1 MDIFE
6 TCHLINDFLIQ
17 ENEVE
22 ARNNLIKLLDHHKT
36 NEIPYSSLVNSLI
49 RQTGLFPY
57 LQLETSDWQDRFAH
71 EAFKVNVSAIDTKTL
86 HREQSILLKMLID
99 GENLAV
105 SAPTSFGKS
114 FVIDSFISIK
124 KPQKVVILVPTI
136 ALTDETR
143 RRLYKKFANTYKI
156 ITTTEVDFDDSDK
169 CIFIFPQERAI
180 SYISKIKEIDILII
194 DEFYKA
200 SAKYDKER
208 SPALLKAII
217 KLGKVAKQKYFLAPN
232 ITTIKDNI
240 FTKDMNF
247 VSMLDFHT
255 VYLEKYE
262 LFKEINNDENLKS
275 KKLLEII
282 SVGEAKSLIYA
293 ASYTQIEKVGLLVI
307 ENLPHLD
314 LKPLN
319 DFAGWLVTNYDT
331 NWQLVNLIRRGTGI
345 HNGRMHRSL
354 SQIQIR
360 LFEEPNGI
368 KNMISTSS
376 IIEGVNTSAENV
388 IIWKNRKGGRGNAF
402 LDDFTYKNI
411 IGRGG
416 RMFRHFVGKIFLLE
430 APPADDTTQLSIDFP
445 DNILGDIDETVYED
459 SLNKEQI
466 NKIVE
471 FKKEM
476 AQLLGEEAYKRI
488 LKEGVF
494 QQSNFDFI
502 KQIATD
508 MKNDPNG
515 WRGFSFLNSDNVDRW
530 DHYIYKVIGLQPG
543 NWDVQ
548 YSKFV
553 SFIKILSNNWTKTI
567 PELLGELANDDLGI
581 NDFFMLERNVSFKF
595 AALLN
600 DVNVLQREILDFGYD
615 VSPFVSK
622 LSHAFLPSVVYQLE
636 EYGLPRM
643 IARKL
648 HFNGIINF
656 EREDL
661 TLHGAIA
668 IFHEI
673 GFEQMLALQFL
684 NNFDKYI
691 LEYFYDGITV
701 ELEQNLE

>member
-1 MDIFE
+1 MENMDIFE
-6 TCHLINDFLIQ
+6 TCHLINDYLIQ
-17 ENEVE
+17 ENQVE
-22 ARNNLIKLLDHHKT
+22 ARNNLIKLLDYHKA
-36 NEIPYSSLVNSLI
+36 NEIPYSALVNSLI

-57 LQLETSDWQDRFAH
+57 LQLETSNWQDRYAH
-71 EAFKVNVSAIDTKTL
+71 EAFKVPISGIESKTL
-86 HREQSILLKMLID
+86 HREQSILLKKLID

-114 FVIDSFISIK
+114 FVIDSFISIN
-124 KPQKVVILVPTI
+124 KPKKVVILVPTI

-143 RRLYKKFANTYKI
+143 RRLYKKFANSYKI
-156 ITTTEVDFDDSDK
+156 ITTTEVEFGDDDY

-180 SYISKIKEIDILII
+180 TYINKIKEIDILII

-200 SAKYDKER
+200 SSKYDKER

-232 ITTIKDNI
+232 ISNIKDNV

-247 VSMLDFHT
+247 ISMLDFHT
-255 VYLEKYE
+255 VYLEKQESY
-262 LFKEINNDENLKS
+262 KEINDDENLKS
-275 KKLLEII
+275 QFLLKII
-282 SVGEAKSLIYA
+282 TQDEGKSLIYA
-293 ASYTQIEKVGLLVI
+293 ASYTQIDKVGLLII

-314 LKPLN
+314 LKLLN
-319 DFAGWLVTNYDT
+319 DFANWLTINYDT

-354 SQIQIR
+354 SQIQVR
-360 LFEEPNGI
+360 LFEEPYGL
-368 KNMISTSS
+368 KNIISTSS

-388 IIWKNRKGGRGNAF
+388 VIWKNRKGGRGNAY

-416 RMFRHFVGKIFLLE
+416 RMFKHFVGKIFLLE
-430 APPADDTTQLSIDFP
+430 PPPADDTTQLSIDFP
-445 DNILGDIDETVYED
+445 DNILGDIDETIYED

-466 NKIVE
+466 SKIVD

-476 AQLLGEEAYKRI
+476 ALLLGEETYKRI

-502 KQIATD
+502 KQIAND
-508 MKNDPNG
+508 MKNDRDS
-515 WRGFSFLNSDNVDRW
+515 WRGFSYLNSDNVDHW
-530 DHYIYKVIGLQPG
+530 DRYLYKVIQLQPG

-553 SFIKILSNNWTKTI
+553 AFIKILSNNWSKTI
-567 PELLGELANDDLGI
+567 PELLKELSQEDLGI
-581 NDFFMLERNVSFKF
+581 NDFFTLERNVSFKF
-595 AALLN
+595 ASLLN
-600 DVNVLQREILDFGYD
+600 DVNILQREILDFGYD

-643 IARKL
+643 ISRKFHL
-648 HFNGIINF
+648 NKVIDF
-656 EREDL
+656 ENEAL

-668 IFHEI
+668 IFLEI
-673 GFEQMLALQFL
+673 GFDKTIQFDFFDS
-684 NNFDKYI
+684 FDKYI

-701 ELEQNLE
+701 EA